1 MLVGMAVDCCG
12 DSVDGYADEDG
23 GKAEEENE
31 GDFTGEGLVR
41 YQISMSNRR
50 HTVSWASMIRE

>member
-1 MLVGMAVDCCG
+1 MAVDCCG